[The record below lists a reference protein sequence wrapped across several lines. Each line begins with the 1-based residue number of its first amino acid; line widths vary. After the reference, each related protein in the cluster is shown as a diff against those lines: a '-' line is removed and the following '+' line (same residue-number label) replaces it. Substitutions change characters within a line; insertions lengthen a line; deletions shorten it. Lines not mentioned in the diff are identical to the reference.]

1 MRRNMSTHRRGIALL
16 CLFSLVLGSFSG
28 TSEAAAKKPV
38 LSKKKLTIVK
48 GKTKK
53 LKIKRAKGAKI
64 TWKVKKKK
72 IVQVKK
78 SGKTALKI
86 KGKKVGS
93 TKLTVKVRL
102 KKKTYKLNC
111 KIKVVNATTTAEA
124 GANGSETPETS
135 SVPAPTDGNP
145 MASTPSSTETPAPVA
160 SFPTSTGGDGGCGN
174 VTPVPTTEVAP
185 TTAPVITPGTTV
197 APTKVPAATTAPTK
211 APTVTTAPTKAPT
224 TTPGTTVAPATTAVP
239 TTTPAAATTA
249 TPTPA
254 PIISENQIVGSTVR
268 STSNSTVAATVEVG
282 SATVTFT
289 ETTRYSQ
296 ANFALETPVSLSN
309 VTAIHATI
317 SVTGDPNSVSF
328 KFLDSSYAEISGMT
342 RYNRASGT
350 FTTEVTDEAK
360 SKTLGG
366 YAIMTNSDI
375 GEDGTQTATAVLT
388 SLTFEYD
395 STATPAPTATPTPA
409 PTATPAPVT
418 EAMTLSA
425 DTFLGSGV
433 ISSGPT
439 YNDDGS
445 VTFTAGNGSSGG
457 GVAFYLN
464 SDKTAVDLSGYSQV
478 TFTVSATEEVPIT
491 LLCYTGTSYWSGR
504 SDIAYP
510 SAGTTEKEITYDIPV
525 GSDIY
530 GFGVKYNTNS
540 GTASLPE
547 TATITIH
554 SIKLIKDT
562 RDITDATTNY
572 EPLYTLAEDYG
583 FKLGTVMN
591 PTKVK
596 DSTYSNLMKYHFN
609 SITAANEMKAYSMLD
624 QSASK
629 SAYTDESSMPKL
641 NFTNADIIA
650 QYAEDNGLGLRG
662 HVLVWDADMNDWFFR
677 VGYDSSNEYA
687 STEVVKARMQNYI
700 EQVLTHFEEEYP
712 GVIYCWDVVNEAVG
726 DSSGDYEADDER
738 HVRIKRGDATNLFY
752 DHVGSDYVE
761 LAFKYAHEV
770 VEEMKETD
778 PSINIDLY
786 YNDYNTFYDAKRD
799 AICNL
804 VTSINSYVSDGN
816 GGYVKLC
823 DGVGMQ
829 SYIGGFGS
837 QNGCMNE
844 SDITRVKTAIE
855 KFADLGVDVQ
865 VTELAVRNYQDDDAT
880 QQAHGEFYEKL
891 FKEAYIAVNEENVNK
906 PLKAV
911 SIWGITD
918 IPTLDEADY
927 SYRMN
932 GPYCGLFDENLAVK
946 DAFKNVYH
954 LLKGE

>member
-1 MRRNMSTHRRGIALL
+1 MRMDFQKHHRKRVALL

-28 TSEAAAKKPV
+28 ISDAAAKKPA
-38 LSKKKLTIVK
+38 LNKKKLTIVK

-53 LKIKRAKGAKI
+53 LKIKRAKDAKI
-64 TWKVKKKK
+64 TWKIKKEK

-86 KGKKVGS
+86 KGKKVGN

-111 KIKVVNATTTAEA
+111 KIKVVAPTTTAEA

-145 MASTPSSTETPAPVA
+145 MASTPSSTETPVPES

-174 VTPVPTTEVAP
+174 ATPVPTTEVTP
-185 TTAPVITPGTTV
+185 TTAPVATPGTTV
-197 APTKVPAATTAPTK
+197 APTKVPAATTAPTN
-211 APTVTTAPTKAPT
+211 APT
-224 TTPGTTVAPATTAVP
+224 TTPGTTVAPATTAAP
-239 TTTPAAATTA
+239 TTTPTAVATA
-249 TPTPA
+249 T
-254 PIISENQIVGSTVR
+254 
-268 STSNSTVAATVEVG
+268 
-282 SATVTFT
+282 
-289 ETTRYSQ
+289 
-296 ANFALETPVSLSN
+296 
-309 VTAIHATI
+309 
-317 SVTGDPNSVSF
+317 
-328 KFLDSSYAEISGMT
+328 
-342 RYNRASGT
+342 
-350 FTTEVTDEAK
+350 
-360 SKTLGG
+360 
-366 YAIMTNSDI
+366 
-375 GEDGTQTATAVLT
+375 
-388 SLTFEYD
+388 
-395 STATPAPTATPTPA
+395 

-478 TFTVSATEEVPIT
+478 SFTVSATEEVPIT

-504 SDIAYP
+504 SDMAYP
-510 SAGTTEKEITYDIPV
+510 TAETTKKEITYDIPV

-554 SIKLIKDT
+554 SITLIKDT

-572 EPLYTLAEDYG
+572 KPLYTLAEDYG

-596 DSTYSNLMKYHFN
+596 DSTYSSLMKYHFN

-641 NFTNADIIA
+641 KFTNADIIA
-650 QYAEDNGLGLRG
+650 QYAKDNELGLRG

-677 VGYDSSNEYA
+677 VGYDSNNEYA
-687 STEVVKARMQNYI
+687 STEVIKARMQNYI
-700 EQVLTHFEEEYP
+700 EQVLTHFEENFP
-712 GVIYCWDVVNEAVG
+712 GVVYCWDVVNEAVG
-726 DSSGDYEADDER
+726 DSSGDYKADDER

-778 PSINIDLY
+778 SSINIDLY

-855 KFADLGVDVQ
+855 KFAALGVDVQ

-891 FKEAYIAVNEENVNK
+891 FKEAYIAVNEENANK

-946 DAFKNVYH
+946 DAFKNVYN
-954 LLKGE
+954 LLNGE